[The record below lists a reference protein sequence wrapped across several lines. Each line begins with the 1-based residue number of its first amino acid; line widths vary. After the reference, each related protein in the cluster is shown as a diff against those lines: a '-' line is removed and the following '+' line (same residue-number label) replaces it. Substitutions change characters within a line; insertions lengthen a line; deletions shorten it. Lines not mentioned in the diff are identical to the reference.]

1 MNLPFGVF
9 TDNQPNL
16 TLTLF
21 LYGWLLCGL
30 FSFAAFVLS
39 IEERGAE
46 GHDWKIK
53 IKDDRHPCDCRKCTG
68 KKITFGAIVIGFI
81 TIPAVIGML
90 MFMGPIGLIPIM
102 ADGHHKEA
110 WAFVKRVDKKFN
122 FLHLSALALP
132 ILALATLWWI

>member
-30 FSFAAFVLS
+30 FSFAAFILS

-46 GHDWKIK
+46 SHDWKFK
-53 IKDDRHPCDCRKCTG
+53 IKDDRHPCDCRKCEN
-68 KKITFGAIVIGFI
+68 KKITFGAIVIGLI
-81 TIPAVIGML
+81 TIPAMISML

-132 ILALATLWWI
+132 ILALVTLWWI